1 MEKSLEMN
9 IEAKKLSFI
18 QEFLRIDNEK
28 IINALENLLHKSKS
42 EVFEDNLKPMAIEQL
57 NDEID
62 LAIEDE
68 KSGRTINAKELK
80 RKIQEWS

>member
-1 MEKSLEMN
+1 MNLEARKISLV
-9 IEAKKLSFI
+9 

-28 IINALENLLHKSKS
+28 IIIALENLLHKRKS
-42 EVFEDNLKPMAIEQL
+42 ELFEENLKPMSEKQF

-68 KSGRTINAKELK
+68 KNNRLTSAQDLK
-80 RKIQEWS
+80 NKVQKWQ